1 MPDESA
7 EVQPSPSAEAALAS
21 DSVDLLVS
29 IARARQDDQLRHAA
43 SLSNRVGAA
52 FSLDA
57 AAVALFGAALAL
69 SSGALSGHV
78 WALFA
83 ADLFLFVVSLVF
95 AYRATWLDDWH
106 VRPSLTALDALVHQ
120 AADHEIKLWTAR
132 EIMQA
137 LDDNERLLLKK
148 DVNAR
153 RAITFAIADVVM
165 IGVTALVATNPFG

>member
-1 MPDESA
+1 MSDELA
-7 EVQPSPSAEAALAS
+7 EVQPALPADATLAS
-21 DSVDLLVS
+21 SSVDLLVS

-43 SLSNRVGAA
+43 SLSNRVGGA
-52 FSLDA
+52 FSLNA

-69 SSGALSGHV
+69 SPGTLSSHV

-106 VRPSLTALDALVHQ
+106 VRPSLAALDTLVHQ
-120 AADHEIKLWTAR
+120 AADYEIKLWTAR

-137 LDDNERLLLKK
+137 LDDNERLLRKK
-148 DVNAR
+148 DANAR
-153 RAITFAIADVVM
+153 RAIAFAIADVVM
-165 IGVTALVATNPFG
+165 IGATTLVATSPFG